1 MSRPF
6 TLFTGQWADL
16 PLEEICQHAREWGY
30 DGLELACSGDHFNV
44 QRALH
49 EDGYLAGRHELL
61 AKYDLKC
68 WAISNHLT
76 GQAVC
81 DTPSTSVTRASCPP
95 GSGVTAS
102 RKGCG
107 SGPPPSWPTPPGP
120 RPRSA

>member
-16 PLEEICQHAREWGY
+16 PLEEICQHVREWGY

-49 EDGYLAGRHELL
+49 EEGYLAGRHELL

-76 GQAVC
+76 GQLVL
-81 DTPSTSVTRASCPP
+81 DLNTV
-95 GSGVTAS
+95 GV
-102 RKGCG
+102 G
-107 SGPPPSWPTPPGP
+107 
-120 RPRSA
+120 